1 MSLYFGIPIMLVAA
15 VLQSVWLGNVHILGG
30 RPDLV
35 LLLTITWSII
45 RGGHEGALWGFVG
58 GAFCDLLSGSGFGL
72 WTLTLTSVGLFVGQP
87 WVHSLGPTVI
97 RLAVMSAFGTLLG
110 HILLIVIMTLL
121 GYSVN
126 VVRAIQTV
134 AGPAALLNFLLSP
147 FVFTFLVWFHRRSG
161 PRPGGFAA

>member
-1 MSLYFGIPIMLVAA
+1 
-15 VLQSVWLGNVHILGG
+15 
-30 RPDLV
+30 
-35 LLLTITWSII
+35 
-45 RGGHEGALWGFVG
+45 
-58 GAFCDLLSGSGFGL
+58 
-72 WTLTLTSVGLFVGQP
+72 
-87 WVHSLGPTVI
+87 VI

-126 VVRAIQTV
+126 VGRAIQTV